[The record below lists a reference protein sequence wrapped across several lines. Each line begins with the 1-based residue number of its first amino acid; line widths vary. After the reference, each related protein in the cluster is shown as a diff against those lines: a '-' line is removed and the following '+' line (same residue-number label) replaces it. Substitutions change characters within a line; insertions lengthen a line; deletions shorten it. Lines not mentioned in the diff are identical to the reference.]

1 MGSLNEGE
9 RGGVGT
15 SDMAAGENVKGGCE
29 RLGQVDQA
37 NKGVKEDILSELE
50 LEETPVE
57 HNSYLSS

>member
-1 MGSLNEGE
+1 
-9 RGGVGT
+9 
-15 SDMAAGENVKGGCE
+15 MAAGENVKGGCE